1 MKATVT
7 IEDDDGNVIIRKSVL
22 EPVEVVIP
30 PIECIMDPEGLTP
43 SRTTWFRFGVTE
55 YMNSPVKMFIRCE
68 KEDKK

>member
-1 MKATVT
+1 MRATVT
-7 IEDDDGNVIIRKSVL
+7 IEDDDGNVIIRESFI

-43 SRTTWFRFGVTE
+43 SKTSWFKFGVTE
-55 YMNSPVKMFIRCE
+55 YMNSTVKMFIRSE